1 MPLSSALPVDVVPSG
16 KRTVT
21 SDPASALPV
30 MASSSLFTSSAVGAS
45 GAVLSATVVVV
56 LSEVLPAWS
65 VAVTSSS
72 SPPCKSTS
80 LGILT
85 V

>member
-1 MPLSSALPVDVVPSG
+1 MIGSWPGIFTVTSEPGSALPVNC
-16 KRTVT
+16 
-21 SDPASALPV
+21 L
-30 MASSSLFTSSAVGAS
+30 SSLFTSLAVGAS

-56 LSEVLPAWS
+56 ASEVLPASS

-72 SPPCKSTS
+72 SPPCKSTLS
-80 LGILT
+80 GILT